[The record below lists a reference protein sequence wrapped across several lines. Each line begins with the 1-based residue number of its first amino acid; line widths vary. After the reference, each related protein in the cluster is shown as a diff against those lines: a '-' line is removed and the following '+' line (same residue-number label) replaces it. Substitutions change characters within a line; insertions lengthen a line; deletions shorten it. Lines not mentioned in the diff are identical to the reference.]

1 MNFDKIS
8 KECNFYGNTSAVELI
23 EKYGSPLY
31 VYNEEILKKRCREM
45 MNLIRYPKFK
55 VHYSVKAN
63 SNVELMKIIR
73 NEGLYVDAMS
83 PGEMYAE
90 LKVGFKPEQILFIC
104 NNVSAD
110 EMKFAIERKINV
122 SVDSLSQLD
131 LYGSLNPGGD
141 VFVRINPGI
150 GVGHSE
156 NVITGG
162 KKTKFGIEMKSIPE
176 LKNILAKHKINL
188 IGINQHLG
196 SHFMSWFEYINSVN
210 VVLRIAKEFE
220 DLQIID
226 LGGGF
231 GVPYHKQDDEQ
242 RLNLSELGSELNA
255 RLLQWANEYN
265 REIEFRVEPGRYIV
279 AECGILLGT
288 VFTKKEN
295 DYRKYIGTNLGFNQ
309 FKRKVMYDS
318 YHDIEVYRKNEDIDL
333 NDREKVIIVGDIC
346 ESGDII
352 ASDRYLPK
360 IEEGDILGVMDAG
373 AYGYCMACNYN
384 NRLRPAEVLIDS
396 EGNDRLIRRRETFE
410 DLMSGYVEE

>member
-1 MNFDKIS
+1 MNFDKYS
-8 KECNFYGNTSAVELI
+8 QKNDFYGKSSAVELV

-31 VYNEEILKKRCREM
+31 VYNENILKQRCREM
-45 MNLIRYPKFK
+45 MNLIRYPHFK

-63 SNVELMKIIR
+63 SNLELLKIIR
-73 NEGLYVDAMS
+73 KEGLFVDAMS
-83 PGEMYAE
+83 PGEMFVE
-90 LKVGFKPEQILFIC
+90 LKAGFTPEQILFIC
-104 NNVSAD
+104 NNVSAE
-110 EMKFAIERKINV
+110 EMKYAIERNINV

-131 LYGSLNPGGD
+131 LYGSLNPGGN

-162 KKTKFGIEMKSIPE
+162 KKTKFGIEMKSIPQLKEILSKHE
-176 LKNILAKHKINL
+176 LKL

-210 VVLRIAKEFE
+210 VVLNIAKEF
-220 DLQIID
+220 DNLKIID

-231 GVPYHKQDDEQ
+231 GIPYHKQDGEQ

-255 RLLQWANEYN
+255 RLLKWSSEYN

-279 AECGILLGT
+279 AECCALLGT

-295 DYRKYIGTNLGFNQ
+295 DYRKYVGTNLGFSV

-318 YHDIEVYRKNEDIDL
+318 YHDVELYRQNGDIDTKEM
-333 NDREKVIIVGDIC
+333 EKVIIVGDIC

-360 IEEGDILGVMDAG
+360 IEEGDIIGVMDAG
-373 AYGYCMACNYN
+373 AYGYSMACNYN

-396 EGNDRLIRRRETFE
+396 EGNDRLIRKRETFE
-410 DLMSGYVEE
+410 DLLNSFV

>member
-1 MNFDKIS
+1 MNFDQYTQQNK
-8 KECNFYGNTSAVELI
+8 FYGKSSAVELV

-31 VYNEEILKKRCREM
+31 VYNENILQQRCREM
-45 MNLIRYPKFK
+45 LNLIRYPKFK

-63 SNVELMKIIR
+63 SNLELLKIVR
-73 NEGLYVDAMS
+73 QEGLFVDAMS
-83 PGEMYAE
+83 PGEMFVE
-90 LKVGFKPEQILFIC
+90 LKAGFSPEQILFIC
-104 NNVSAD
+104 NNVSAQ
-110 EMKFAIERKINV
+110 EMKYAIDKKINV

-162 KKTKFGIEMKSIPE
+162 KKTKFGIEMKSIPQ
-176 LKNILAKHKINL
+176 LKKILSKHNL
-188 IGINQHLG
+188 KLVGINQHLG

-210 VVLRIAKEFE
+210 VVLNIAKEFE
-220 DLQIID
+220 NLQIID

-231 GVPYHKQDDEQ
+231 GIPYHKQDGEQ

-255 RLLQWANEYN
+255 RLVSWSKKYN

-279 AECGILLGT
+279 AECGVLLGT

-295 DYRKYIGTNLGFNQ
+295 DYRKYVGTNLGFSV

-318 YHDIEVYRKNEDIDL
+318 YHDVELYRKGEDIDL
-333 NDREKVIIVGDIC
+333 KEKEKVIIVGDIC

-360 IEEGDILGVMDAG
+360 IKEGDIIGVMDAG

-384 NRLRPAEVLIDS
+384 NRVRPAEVLIDS
-396 EGNDRLIRRRETFE
+396 DGNDRLIRKRETFE
-410 DLMSGYVEE
+410 DLLNCFV

>member
-1 MNFDKIS
+1 MNFDQYTQQ
-8 KECNFYGNTSAVELI
+8 CNFYGESSAVELV

-31 VYNEEILKKRCREM
+31 VYNEDILKQRCREM
-45 MNLIRYPKFK
+45 MNLIRYPNFK

-63 SNVELMKIIR
+63 SNLELLKIIR
-73 NEGLYVDAMS
+73 KEGLFVDAMS
-83 PGEMYAE
+83 PGEMFME
-90 LKVGFKPEQILFIC
+90 LKAGFKPEQILFIC
-104 NNVSAD
+104 NNVSAN
-110 EMKFAIERKINV
+110 EMKYAIERNINV

-131 LYGSLNPGGD
+131 LYGNLNPGGD

-162 KKTKFGIEMKSIPE
+162 KKTKFGIEMKSIPQ
-176 LKNILAKHKINL
+176 LKKILLKHKLNL

-210 VVLRIAKEFE
+210 VVLNIAKEF
-220 DLQIID
+220 DNLQIID

-231 GVPYHKQDDEQ
+231 GIPYHKQDNEQ
-242 RLNLSELGSELNA
+242 RLNLSELGSELNE
-255 RLLQWANEYN
+255 RLLKWSNKHN

-279 AECGILLGT
+279 AECCTLLGT

-295 DYRKYIGTNLGFNQ
+295 DYRKYVGTNLGFNV

-318 YHDIEVYRKNEDIDL
+318 YHDVELYRKNKDI
-333 NDREKVIIVGDIC
+333 NIKEREKVIIVGDIC

-360 IEEGDILGVMDAG
+360 IEEGDIIGVMDAG
-373 AYGYCMACNYN
+373 AYGYSMACNYN
-384 NRLRPAEVLIDS
+384 NRFRPAEVLIDS
-396 EGNDRLIRRRETFE
+396 KGKDRLIRKRETFE
-410 DLMSGYVEE
+410 DLLNSFL